1 MDMNLVV
8 DLIHSLAF
16 ISLAIFC
23 VVLNSEM
30 RLLKQYV
37 AIVAKNPTKAR
48 RLNFEKFKKEQK
60 QWNRKII

>member
-60 QWNRKII
+60 Q